1 MYIAIANY
9 DMRESI
15 GGYSTDVICVSE
27 DLDKCA
33 AAIENDNRLY
43 AIDLFFEPRPKVI
56 FEKDTWYYVNC
67 SSPVECLDQSYT
79 VYDITHDSKI
89 KLGYI
94 NYLVYERE
102 VV

>member
-1 MYIAIANY
+1 MYIVIAKY

-15 GGYSTDVICVSE
+15 GGHSTDVICVSE

-33 AAIENDNRLY
+33 AAIENDDRLY
-43 AIDLFFEPRPKVI
+43 VIDLFFEPRPEVM
-56 FEKDTWYYVNC
+56 FEKDTWYYANC
-67 SSPVECLDQSYT
+67 SNPVERLDQSYT

-94 NYLVYERE
+94 NYRVYERE